1 LYTAADL
8 EMGERRVIK
17 NEKVALDGLPSS
29 TGCISC
35 LCIKAVCF
43 VVIFK
48 MLPTIYG
55 QIKMSDDDDDD
66 DDDDSDVV
74 DNLTH

>member
-1 LYTAADL
+1 
-8 EMGERRVIK
+8 M
-17 NEKVALDGLPSS
+17 
-29 TGCISC
+29 
-35 LCIKAVCF
+35 CF

-48 MLPTIYG
+48 MLATIYG
-55 QIKMSDDDDDD
+55 EIKMSY

>member
-1 LYTAADL
+1 
-8 EMGERRVIK
+8 M
-17 NEKVALDGLPSS
+17 
-29 TGCISC
+29 
-35 LCIKAVCF
+35 CF

-48 MLPTIYG
+48 MLAAIYG
-55 QIKMSDDDDDD
+55 DIKMS

>member
-1 LYTAADL
+1 
-8 EMGERRVIK
+8 MK
-17 NEKVALDGLPSS
+17 NLHWTDSES

-35 LCIKAVCF
+35 LSIKAVCF

-55 QIKMSDDDDDD
+55 EIKMSDDDDDD
-66 DDDDSDVV
+66 DSDV

>member
-1 LYTAADL
+1 
-8 EMGERRVIK
+8 
-17 NEKVALDGLPSS
+17 
-29 TGCISC
+29 
-35 LCIKAVCF
+35 
-43 VVIFK
+43 

-55 QIKMSDDDDDD
+55 EIKMSDD